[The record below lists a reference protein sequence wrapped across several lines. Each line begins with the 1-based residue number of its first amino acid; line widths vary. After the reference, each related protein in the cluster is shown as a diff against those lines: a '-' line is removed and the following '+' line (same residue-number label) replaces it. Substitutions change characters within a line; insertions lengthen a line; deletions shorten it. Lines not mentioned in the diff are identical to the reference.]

1 MKALKFIGF
10 VLLVAAV
17 TAGIALWVFLQDCGG
32 HNLLC

>member
-1 MKALKFIGF
+1 MKALKFIGI

-17 TAGIALWVFLQDCGG
+17 TAGIALWVFLQGCGG